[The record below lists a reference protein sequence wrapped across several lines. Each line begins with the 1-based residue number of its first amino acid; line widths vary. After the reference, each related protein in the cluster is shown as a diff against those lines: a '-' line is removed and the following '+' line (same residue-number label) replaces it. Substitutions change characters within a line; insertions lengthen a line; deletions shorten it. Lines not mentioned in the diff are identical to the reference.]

1 MSAYTSLGKLSEL
14 SNQDFFNHSSTATFN
29 YSMLFNHY
37 GTQVTELSTIQHKL
51 EVIQATTIQ
60 HPDSSNHN
68 FKIAYSALAIGAA
81 AIIIL
86 SCSMIRLKKAALEAT
101 LIYSAKACSSS
112 IRETTERFKIS
123 KPTIGTIRTPEP
135 QNGPIIS
142 EKLKFT
148 TNAYL
153 LEHLRSTQ
161 FCFFRF
167 GDMNI

>member
-37 GTQVTELSTIQHKL
+37 GTQLTELSTIQHKL

-68 FKIAYSALAIGAA
+68 FKIAYSALAISAA

-86 SCSMIRLKKAALEAT
+86 SCSMICLKKAVIAHITAAPNHDIPQYDAT
-101 LIYSAKACSSS
+101 PAPAPRASPCPN
-112 IRETTERFKIS
+112 FMV
-123 KPTIGTIRTPEP
+123 
-135 QNGPIIS
+135 
-142 EKLKFT
+142 
-148 TNAYL
+148 
-153 LEHLRSTQ
+153 HV
-161 FCFFRF
+161 
-167 GDMNI
+167 